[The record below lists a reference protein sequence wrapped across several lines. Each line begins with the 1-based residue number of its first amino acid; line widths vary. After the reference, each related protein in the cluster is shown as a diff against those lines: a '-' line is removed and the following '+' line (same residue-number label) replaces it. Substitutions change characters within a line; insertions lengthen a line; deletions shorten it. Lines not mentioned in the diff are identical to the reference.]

1 MKSNLDEVAVAAPAN
16 LCTDKAPLA
25 GPEDIATVFG
35 M

>member
-16 LCTDKAPLA
+16 LYTDNVPLA
-25 GPEDIATVFG
+25 GPEDIVAVFG